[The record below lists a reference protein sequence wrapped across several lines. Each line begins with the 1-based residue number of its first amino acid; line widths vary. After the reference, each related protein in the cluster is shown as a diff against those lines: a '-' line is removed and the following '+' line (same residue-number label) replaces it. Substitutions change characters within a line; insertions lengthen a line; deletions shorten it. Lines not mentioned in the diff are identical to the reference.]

1 MYSAYKLNK
10 QSNNLQPWHT
20 PLPIWSQS
28 VVPCLVLTVS
38 SWPEY
43 RFLRRQIRWSGIPI
57 SKSFPQFIVI
67 DTVKGFSVVD
77 EAEVD
82 AFLELSC
89 FFYDPADIGNLISG
103 SFAFS
108 KSSLNN
114 WTFWS
119 LAWRILSN
127 LIMEE
132 EMATHPGI
140 LSWENSQTEE
150 PGGLQSMKSQRV
162 RHDLAT

>member
-1 MYSAYKLNK
+1 MIIYSIDVLLSLFGISLFFHVWFYL
-10 QSNNLQPWHT
+10 LLLDLHT
-20 PLPIWSQS
+20 DFS
-28 VVPCLVLTVS
+28 V
-38 SWPEY
+38 
-43 RFLRRQIRWSGIPI
+43 RWSSIPI
-57 SKSFPQFIVI
+57 FLENFPQFVVI
-67 DTVKGFSVVD
+67 HTVKWFCIVNK
-77 EAEVD
+77 AEVD

-103 SFAFS
+103 SSAFS